1 MSQYYSMKVQVSGHN
16 PQMATAIKAAA
27 TKEWPFEDWEEKKD
41 DEKELV
47 SMAADFLCA
56 GEGDDD
62 FAKRLTV
69 AIWRAN
75 EAYCEVVVEA
85 TYMEELP
92 FEEYQFDEKDY
103 KRLIGRKR
111 RSRKR
116 A

>member
-1 MSQYYSMKVQVSGHN
+1 MSEYYSMNVQVSGHN

-27 TKEWPFEDWEEKKD
+27 TKEWPFADWE
-41 DEKELV
+41 KEENKLV
-47 SMAADFLCA
+47 CMAGDSLYA

-62 FAKRLTV
+62 FAERLTL

-85 TYMEELP
+85 TLMEDLP
-92 FEEYQFDEKDY
+92 FEEYQLDEDDY

-111 RSRKR
+111 RSRKH